1 MSELRDILG
10 ALATAKAKFVV
21 VGGIAM
27 RLHGSTYVTQDV
39 DVVYERSRTNAERVV
54 AALRPFHPRPRGFP
68 ADLPFIFDVQTLLV
82 TDILT
87 LESDAGE
94 IDLLATL
101 KGVGSYDAVEAAS
114 EVFSLDAFSFR
125 VLSIDGL
132 IAAKT
137 ASGRPKDKAGVLE
150 LRALREAAQ
159 R

>member
-1 MSELRDILG
+1 VSELRDILG

-27 RLHGSTYVTQDV
+27 RLHGSTYVTQDI
-39 DVVYERSRTNAERVV
+39 DIVYERSRTNAERVV
-54 AALRPFHPRPRGFP
+54 AALGRFRPRPRNFP
-68 ADLPFIFDVQTLLV
+68 PDLPFIFDVQTLLV

-101 KGVGSYDAVEAAS
+101 KGVGNYDSVEAAS
-114 EVFSLDAFSFR
+114 EVFSLDEFSFR

-137 ASGRPKDKAGVLE
+137 ASGRPKDKAGVME
-150 LRALREAAQ
+150 LLALREAAQ

>member
-1 MSELRDILG
+1 VSELRDILG
-10 ALATAKAKFVV
+10 ALATARAKFVV

-27 RLHGSTYVTQDV
+27 RLHGSTYVTQDI
-39 DVVYERSRTNAERVV
+39 DIVYERSRTNAERVV
-54 AALRPFHPRPRGFP
+54 AALGRFRPRPRNFP
-68 ADLPFIFDVQTLLV
+68 PDLPFIFDVQTLLV

-101 KGVGSYDAVEAAS
+101 KGVGNYDSVEAAS
-114 EVFSLDAFSFR
+114 EVFSLDEFSFR

-137 ASGRPKDKAGVLE
+137 ASGRPKDKAGVME